1 MPVGKLDQYL
11 FPAVTNRG
19 TSAWFPQPTTNFI
32 LLWAVFNGLVGLLLF
47 WLSYKFR
54 GKDNGVDPK
63 MWGIRTTLPEFVK
76 TLALAFCVFIGFYS
90 FVMFAD
96 YFFHTDF
103 RIWTLDI
110 RAFTANKFLIALE
123 YWPFFF
129 IFYAANS
136 IAVNS
141 ANRVEGQK
149 EGFNLF
155 ICGLGNSMGV
165 IILNLIQYGTV
176 FATGVPHWQ
185 ADWLRPLVIVPLI
198 VQLFVAAYIS
208 RYLFKETGKVWLG
221 AMVNCLIIVM
231 MGVANTTSFLPL

>member
-1 MPVGKLDQYL
+1 M
-11 FPAVTNRG
+11 
-19 TSAWFPQPTTNFI
+19 
-32 LLWAVFNGLVGLLLF
+32 
-47 WLSYKFR
+47 
-54 GKDNGVDPK
+54 
-63 MWGIRTTLPEFVK
+63 
-76 TLALAFCVFIGFYS
+76 
-90 FVMFAD
+90 
-96 YFFHTDF
+96 
-103 RIWTLDI
+103 
-110 RAFTANKFLIALE
+110 
-123 YWPFFF
+123 
-129 IFYAANS
+129 
-136 IAVNS
+136 NS